1 MNRRDFLKTSAA
13 AGLVLGFHLPGRAAT
28 TAPARVNAWVR
39 IAPDNSVTLMIH
51 KGEMGQGTLT
61 SLSQLLADELD
72 IEWTQIRTEFPPI
85 DKAFGMQGVV
95 GSQSIRTGWDP
106 LRRAGAAA
114 RQMLAQ
120 AGAKR
125 WGVAETEVRAVNG
138 VVTNTASG
146 AKFTYGELAEDAA
159 KLQAP
164 SRPKL
169 KDPSEF
175 RYIGKSMKRLD
186 TRDKVS
192 GKTRFGI
199 DVRIPGMVYAAV
211 ARSPVVGGKVISFD
225 ATKAKAIPGVKDFV
239 RIPSGIAVIADN
251 TWSAFEGVKAL
262 DLQFEDG
269 PNAQF
274 STAGISK
281 MLTEKT
287 LKPGVSARKVGDAPA
302 AIAGAAKTVEAV
314 YEVPYL
320 SHAPMEPPNCV
331 VHVREDGCDVWA
343 STQMQTMAY
352 QIAVKITGLAPEK
365 VNLHS
370 EFMGGGFGRRGSS
383 DFVAEAVEIGKAI
396 KVPVKL
402 TWSREDDL
410 RHDFYRPAS
419 VTRFAAGLDAAGW
432 PVGLSACVACPSIM
446 FSTMG
451 MEPFKGIDPT
461 SVEGLGDLRYDI
473 PLDVSYHWTEA
484 GLQVSYWR
492 AVGYTQNTFFAESFV
507 DELAAAGGKDPVEL
521 RRRMLTKSPR
531 LLNVLNLAAEKAGWG
546 KPLPAGRSRG
556 IAVVNNVGSF
566 TAQVAEVSVDKGKKG
581 KVTVHRVVSVTD
593 CGHVVNPA
601 IIEQQIRSAVVYG
614 LSAAL
619 KGEITVK
626 NGRVEQTNFHQYDV
640 LRIDETPNVE
650 VHIVPSTEAPGG
662 IGEAGVPALAPA
674 VMNAIFAATGKR
686 LRKLPVRE
694 QLA

>member
-1 MNRRDFLKTSAA
+1 MNRRDFLKSSAA
-13 AGLVLGFHLPGRAAT
+13 AGLVLGFHIPGRAAT

-39 IAPDNSVTLMIH
+39 IAPDNTVTLMIH

-72 IEWTQIRTEFPPI
+72 IEWSQVRTEFPPI
-85 DKAFGMQGVV
+85 DRAFGMQGVV
-95 GSQSIRTGWDP
+95 GSQSIRTSWDP

-125 WGVAETEVRAVNG
+125 WGVAETDVRAANG
-138 VVTNTASG
+138 VVTNIASG

-159 KLQAP
+159 KLPAP
-164 SRPKL
+164 TRPTL

-225 ATKAKAIPGVKDFV
+225 ATRAKAVPGVKDCV
-239 RIPSGIAVIADN
+239 KIPSGVAVIADN

-262 DLQFEDG
+262 DIQFEDG

-274 STAGISK
+274 STPGISK
-281 MLTEKT
+281 MLAEKT
-287 LKPGVSARKVGDAPA
+287 LKPGPSARKTGDAAA
-302 AIAGAAKTVEAV
+302 AIAGAAKKVEAL
-314 YEVPYL
+314 YEAPFL

-331 VHVREDGCDVWA
+331 VHVREDSCDVWA

-352 QIAVKITGLAPEK
+352 QIAVKITGLPPDK

-383 DFVAEAVEIGKAI
+383 DFVAEAVEIGKLI

-402 TWSREDDL
+402 TWSREDDI
-410 RHDFYRPAS
+410 RHDLYRPAS
-419 VTRFAAGLDAAGW
+419 VTRFAGGLDAQGW
-432 PVGLSACVACPSIM
+432 PVALSACVACPSIM
-446 FSTMG
+446 YTTMG
-451 MEPFKGIDPT
+451 MEPVKGIDHT
-461 SVEGLGDLRYDI
+461 SVEGLEDLRYDI
-473 PLDVSYHWTEA
+473 PNFDVNYHWTEA
-484 GLQVSYWR
+484 GLQVTYWR

-521 RRRMLTKSPR
+521 RRRMLAKSPR
-531 LLNVLNLAAEKAGWG
+531 LLNVLNLAADKAGWG
-546 KPLPAGRSRG
+546 KPLAKGHSHG

-566 TAQVAEVSVDKGKKG
+566 TAQVAEVSVDKGK
-581 KVTVHRVVSVTD
+581 VRVHKVVSVTD

-601 IIEQQIRSAVVYG
+601 IVEQQIRSAVVYG

-640 LRIDETPNVE
+640 LRIDETPSVE
-650 VHIVPSTEAPGG
+650 VHLVASTEAPGG
-662 IGEAGVPALAPA
+662 IGEAGVPTLAPA
-674 VMNAIFAATGKR
+674 VTNAIFAGTGKR
-686 LRKLPVRE
+686 IRKLPIRE

>member
-1 MNRRDFLKTSAA
+1 MNRRDFLKSSAA
-13 AGLVLGFHLPGRAAT
+13 AGLILGFHIPGRAAT

-39 IAPDNSVTLMIH
+39 IAPDNTVTLMIH

-72 IEWTQIRTEFPPI
+72 IEWSQVRTEFPPI
-85 DKAFGMQGVV
+85 DRAFGMQGVV

-125 WGVAETEVRAVNG
+125 WGVAETNVRATNG
-138 VVTNTASG
+138 MVTNIASG

-159 KLQAP
+159 KLPAP
-164 SRPKL
+164 TRPTL
-169 KDPSEF
+169 KDPSAF
-175 RYIGKSMKRLD
+175 RYIGKSIKRLD

-211 ARSPVVGGKVISFD
+211 ARSPVVGGKVISYD
-225 ATKAKAIPGVKDFV
+225 ATRAKAVPGVKDCV
-239 RIPSGIAVIADN
+239 KIPSGVAVIADN

-262 DLQFEDG
+262 DIQFEDG

-274 STAGISK
+274 STPGISR
-281 MLTEKT
+281 MLAEKT
-287 LKPGVSARKVGDAPA
+287 LKPGASARKTGDAA
-302 AIAGAAKTVEAV
+302 TAIAGAAKKVEAL
-314 YEVPYL
+314 YEAPFL

-331 VHVREDGCDVWA
+331 VHVREDSCDVWA

-352 QIAVKITGLAPEK
+352 QIAVRITGLPPDK

-383 DFVAEAVEIGKAI
+383 DFVAEAVEIGKLI
-396 KVPVKL
+396 RVPVKL
-402 TWSREDDL
+402 TWSREDDI
-410 RHDFYRPAS
+410 RHDLYRPAS
-419 VTRFAAGLDAAGW
+419 VTRFAGGLDAEGW
-432 PVGLSACVACPSIM
+432 PVSLSACVACPSIM
-446 FSTMG
+446 YTTMG
-451 MEPFKGIDPT
+451 MEPFKGIDHT
-461 SVEGLGDLRYDI
+461 SVEGLEDLRYDI
-473 PLDVSYHWTEA
+473 PNFEVNYHWTEA
-484 GLQVSYWR
+484 GLQVTYWR

-521 RRRMLTKSPR
+521 RRRMLAKSPR
-531 LLNVLNLAAEKAGWG
+531 MLNVLNIAADRAGWG
-546 KPLPAGRSRG
+546 KPLAKGRSHG

-566 TAQVAEVSVDKGKKG
+566 TAQVAEVSVEKG
-581 KVTVHRVVSVTD
+581 KVRVHKVVSVTD

-601 IIEQQIRSAVVYG
+601 IVEQQIRSAVVYG

-640 LRIDETPNVE
+640 LRIDETPSVE
-650 VHIVPSTEAPGG
+650 VHLVPSTEAPGG
-662 IGEAGVPALAPA
+662 IGEAGVPTLAPA
-674 VMNAIFAATGKR
+674 VTNAIFAGTGKR
-686 LRKLPVRE
+686 IRKLPIRE

>member
-1 MNRRDFLKTSAA
+1 MNRRDFLKSSAA
-13 AGLVLGFHLPGRAAT
+13 AGLILGVHIPGRAAT
-28 TAPARVNAWVR
+28 TAPARENAWVR
-39 IAPDNSVTLMIH
+39 VAPDNTVTLMIH

-72 IEWTQIRTEFPPI
+72 IEWNQFRTEFPPI
-85 DKAFGMQGVV
+85 DRAFGMQGVV
-95 GSQSIRTGWDP
+95 GSQSIRTSWDP

-120 AGAKR
+120 AGANR
-125 WGVAETEVRAVNG
+125 WGVAETGVRAANG
-138 VVTNTASG
+138 TVTNIASG

-159 KLQAP
+159 KLPAP
-164 SRPKL
+164 TRPRL

-175 RYIGKSMKRLD
+175 RYIGKSIKRLD

-225 ATKAKAIPGVKDFV
+225 ATRAKAVPGVKDCV
-239 RIPSGIAVIADN
+239 KIPSGVAVIADN

-262 DLQFEDG
+262 DIQFEDG

-274 STAGISK
+274 STPGISR
-281 MLTEKT
+281 MLAEKT
-287 LKPGVSARKVGDAPA
+287 LKPGPSARKTGDAAA
-302 AIAGAAKTVEAV
+302 AISGAAKKVEAL
-314 YEVPYL
+314 YEAPFL

-331 VHVREDGCDVWA
+331 VHVREDSCDVWA

-352 QIAVKITGLAPEK
+352 QIAVKITGLPPDK

-383 DFVAEAVEIGKAI
+383 DFVAEAVEIGKLI

-402 TWSREDDL
+402 TWSREDDI
-410 RHDFYRPAS
+410 RHDLYRPAS
-419 VTRFAAGLDAAGW
+419 VTRFAGGIDAQGW

-446 FSTMG
+446 YTTMG
-451 MEPFKGIDPT
+451 MEPFKGIDHT
-461 SVEGLGDLRYDI
+461 SVEGLEDLRYDI
-473 PLDVSYHWTEA
+473 PNFDVNYHWTEA
-484 GLQVSYWR
+484 GLQVTYWR

-507 DELAAAGGKDPVEL
+507 DEMAAAGGKDPVEL
-521 RRRMLTKSPR
+521 RRRMLAKSPR
-531 LLNVLNLAAEKAGWG
+531 LLNVLNIAADKAGWG
-546 KPLPAGRSRG
+546 KPLAKGRSHG

-566 TAQVAEVSVDKGKKG
+566 TAQVAEVSVDKGK
-581 KVTVHRVVSVTD
+581 VRVHKVVSVTD

-601 IIEQQIRSAVVYG
+601 IVEQQIRSAVVYG

-640 LRIDETPNVE
+640 LRIDETPTVE
-650 VHIVPSTEAPGG
+650 VHLVPSTEAPGG
-662 IGEAGVPALAPA
+662 IGEAGVPTLAPA
-674 VMNAIFAATGKR
+674 VTNAIFAGTGKR
-686 LRKLPVRE
+686 IRKLPIRE